1 MEGVEF
7 IGRKPVK
14 VRKKL
19 NFYHIY
25 ADIEPV
31 EVHAEEC
38 AAIVRSIMLK
48 EVIV

>member
-1 MEGVEF
+1 MDF

-31 EVHAEEC
+31 AVHTEEFG
-38 AAIVRSIMLK
+38 AAMVRSIMLK
-48 EVIV
+48 EVII